1 MVNNSTQKHTLGS
14 YSVIGLSYLGES
26 YSFSGHMKYP
36 SVVAHKSPIVPYITT
51 KNVLFEGDNSR
62 TVSLLMYNVVI
73 QQ

>member
-14 YSVIGLSYLGES
+14 YSVIGLFYLGKS

-36 SVVAHKSPIVPYITT
+36 SVVAHKSPIPYITT

-62 TVSLLMYNVVI
+62 IVSLLMYNVVI